1 MIWTYLSISQSYLSI
16 SKLKLMLSNIIC
28 LWIEWSKRWRFAKA
42 WKVALACYR
51 PALSCYRPDCPS
63 ASIHFLSRLQTCA
76 RCKGRYGGSNDLR
89 QNANKQRSASVSHF
103 LGKKMLNHDNRT
115 KRYLHK
121 VFCLMR
127 CVIGDY
133 ICIFTK
139 NRKFR
144 NISRNLDVNVAVSLL
159 RNWIISLFRWC
170 ISWEFLVSLNFSRY
184 LMNHCVTMSRRQ

>member
-1 MIWTYLSISQSYLSI
+1 MIWTYLSISELYLSI

-51 PALSCYRPDCPS
+51 PALYPSCYRPDRPS
-63 ASIHFLSRLQTCA
+63 VSIHFLSRLQTCA
-76 RCKGRYGGSNDLR
+76 RCKGRCGGSNDLR
-89 QNANKQRSASVSHF
+89 QNANKQRSASVSHY
-103 LGKKMLNHDNRT
+103 LGEKMLNHDNRT

-133 ICIFTK
+133 IFFAINSK
-139 NRKFR
+139 IQK
-144 NISRNLDVNVAVSLL
+144 
-159 RNWIISLFRWC
+159 
-170 ISWEFLVSLNFSRY
+170 NFS
-184 LMNHCVTMSRRQ
+184 

>member
-1 MIWTYLSISQSYLSI
+1 MSEANVGVSQ
-16 SKLKLMLSNIIC
+16 KP
-28 LWIEWSKRWRFAKA
+28 ERWRLLVIGQPSTPLVIGQTAPLPPYTFFCACKHAQGAKA
-42 WKVALACYR
+42 GAVEATILGKM
-51 PALSCYRPDCPS
+51 
-63 ASIHFLSRLQTCA
+63 QT
-76 RCKGRYGGSNDLR
+76 SN
-89 QNANKQRSASVSHF
+89 ASVSHF

-159 RNWIISLFRWC
+159 RN
-170 ISWEFLVSLNFSRY
+170 
-184 LMNHCVTMSRRQ
+184 